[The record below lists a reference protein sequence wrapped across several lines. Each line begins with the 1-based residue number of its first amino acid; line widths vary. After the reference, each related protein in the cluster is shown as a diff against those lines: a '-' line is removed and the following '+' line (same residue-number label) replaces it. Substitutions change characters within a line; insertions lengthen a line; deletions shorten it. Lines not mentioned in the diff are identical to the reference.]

1 MTVNAAI
8 FPESVLWSVG
18 LFRNITNGESQNA
31 ILKGIFARLAANEI
45 SRRNDIN
52 NFPPTPLKVTSPTFV
67 ETVLTLY
74 RLYHDQQW
82 EEARVYFYLITGVLM
97 NRDESEVTLNLANYS
112 RHNDEEKLNLDPLT
126 INGQCDRDCS
136 LLNELWFD
144 SKDYYYSDDD
154 KDDEDDEDDEEEEE
168 SSRGSEDGSE
178 GSAEHVDNDE
188 VD

>member
-1 MTVNAAI
+1 MTGNASI
-8 FPESVLWSVG
+8 FPETVVWSVG

-31 ILKGIFARLAANEI
+31 ILNGIFARLSSNEI
-45 SRRNDIN
+45 MRRNDIH
-52 NFPPTPLKVTSPTFV
+52 NFPPTRLNLTAPTFI

-82 EEARVYFYLITGVLM
+82 EEARVYFYLMTGVLM
-97 NRDESEVTLNLANYS
+97 NRDEPELTLNLANYS
-112 RHNDEEKLNLDPLT
+112 RHSDEEKLNLDPLT

-144 SKDYYYSDDD
+144 SKDFYNEDDGED
-154 KDDEDDEDDEEEEE
+154 DDEDDEEE
-168 SSRGSEDGSE
+168 SSQGSEDGSDGSSE
-178 GSAEHVDNDE
+178 GAERIDTDE

>member
-1 MTVNAAI
+1 MTVNTAI
-8 FPESVLWSVG
+8 FPETVVWSVG

-31 ILKGIFARLAANEI
+31 ILNGIFARLAANEI
-45 SRRNDIN
+45 TRRNEIN
-52 NFPPTPLKVTSPTFV
+52 NFPPTLLKVTSPTFI

-82 EEARVYFYLITGVLM
+82 EEARVYFYLITGILM
-97 NRDESEVTLNLANYS
+97 NRDESEITLNLANYS
-112 RHNDEEKLNLDPLT
+112 RHQDEENLNLDPLT

-144 SKDYYYSDDD
+144 SKDYYNE
-154 KDDEDDEDDEEEEE
+154 DEDDDDDDDDDEEE
-168 SSRGSEDGSE
+168 SSRGSEDGSD
-178 GSAEHVDNDE
+178 GSGEHVDNDE

>member
-1 MTVNAAI
+1 MTVNASI
-8 FPESVLWSVG
+8 FPETVVWSVG

-31 ILKGIFARLAANEI
+31 ILNGIFARLAANEI
-45 SRRNDIN
+45 SRRSDIN
-52 NFPPTPLKVTSPTFV
+52 NYTPTMLSITAPTFT

-82 EEARVYFYLITGVLM
+82 EEARVYFYMITGVLM
-97 NRDESEVTLNLANYS
+97 NRDEPEITLNLANYS
-112 RHNDEEKLNLDPLT
+112 RHYDEEKLTLNPLT

-144 SKDYYYSDDD
+144 SKDYYNEDE
-154 KDDEDDEDDEEEEE
+154 EDDEDDEEE
-168 SSRGSEDGSE
+168 SIDGSEDDSDGSSE
-178 GSAEHVDNDE
+178 EVEHVDNSE